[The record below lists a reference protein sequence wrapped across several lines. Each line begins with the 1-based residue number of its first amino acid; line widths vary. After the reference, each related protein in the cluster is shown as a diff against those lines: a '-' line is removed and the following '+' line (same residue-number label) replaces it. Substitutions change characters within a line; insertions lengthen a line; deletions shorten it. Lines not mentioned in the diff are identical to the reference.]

1 MRKRFHAFIK
11 SALLSGCTPQR
22 LSRSSCLGLYIA
34 FSPFPGGHTII
45 MFLSNYFFKLHF
57 PTLFITTSINN
68 PWTMIP
74 FYSCDY
80 AFGYWFVHSF
90 MGWNPSWVISLTKVF
105 GTGKICIWSFLI
117 GGNIL
122 GIVIALVSYPLCKTI
137 FTRLASKLINE
148 EKADINV

>member
-1 MRKRFHAFIK
+1 
-11 SALLSGCTPQR
+11 
-22 LSRSSCLGLYIA
+22 
-34 FSPFPGGHTII
+34 
-45 MFLSNYFFKLHF
+45 
-57 PTLFITTSINN
+57 
-68 PWTMIP
+68 
-74 FYSCDY
+74 
-80 AFGYWFVHSF
+80 